1 MYTKELLVDATCS
14 NLIESTMETL
24 RKPKH
29 EATVGESR
37 AATEFNSK
45 LENWLLDRFKPTA
58 TVGCVSNGLKTLK
71 SVVES
76 NGNYRITLGLVPEEE
91 NKG

>member
-1 MYTKELLVDATCS
+1 MYTKEILVDATAS
-14 NLIESTMETL
+14 TLIEPTMETL
-24 RKPKH
+24 RKPNH
-29 EATVGESR
+29 EASVGESR

-45 LENWLLDRFKPTA
+45 LEKWLQDRLNLTSS
-58 TVGCVSNGLKTLK
+58 VGCVSNGLKTLK

-76 NGNYRITLGLVPEEE
+76 TGNYRITLGLVPEEE